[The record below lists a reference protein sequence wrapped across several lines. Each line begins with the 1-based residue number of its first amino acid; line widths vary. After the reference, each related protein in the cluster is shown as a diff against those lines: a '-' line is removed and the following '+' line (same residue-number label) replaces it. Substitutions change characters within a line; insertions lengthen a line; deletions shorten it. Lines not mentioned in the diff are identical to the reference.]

1 MLKPDCGPEIRG
13 MRFTSPL
20 LATKALNVI
29 FIRTINNIHKGV
41 KMSARTLSLSEEV
54 YARLDA
60 EREEGERFNGVITRL
75 TDKKTLTN
83 IVGFLKEEGAEEMW
97 QVIEAMREK
106 SRGRMLRLTEE

>member
-1 MLKPDCGPEIRG
+1 
-13 MRFTSPL
+13 
-20 LATKALNVI
+20 
-29 FIRTINNIHKGV
+29 
-41 KMSARTLSLSEEV
+41 MSARTLSLSEVV

-60 EREEGERFNGVITRL
+60 ERKEGESFNDVITRL
-75 TDKKTLTN
+75 TDKKTLTS